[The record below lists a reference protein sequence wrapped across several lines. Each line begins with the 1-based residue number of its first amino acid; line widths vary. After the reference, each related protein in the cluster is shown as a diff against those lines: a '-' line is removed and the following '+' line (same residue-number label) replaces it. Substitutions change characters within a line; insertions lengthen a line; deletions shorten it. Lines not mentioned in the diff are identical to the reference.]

1 MRAAALFFALLC
13 AAPFAF
19 AAQGSAPLPDAPSL
33 FRDVVAHQQK
43 LEKTR
48 ESYTYLRHT
57 ATNEVDKN
65 GRVKKTDTREAEVF
79 YVNSHEIERTVRRN
93 GKPLSSGETDK
104 ENDRVKKEIEKAE
117 NTPPYTAINENTVSI
132 GRMLQIMKI
141 SAPRRETMDNRPMIV
156 YNFTGDPHAKTH
168 GRAEDASKKIAGTLW
183 IDEGDHQ
190 VRRLVAS
197 FDGDYSIGF
206 GLFVL
211 AKGSSFS
218 FDQKLINNELWLPTD
233 AHVHVVGKALGFVG
247 YRAEIQITD
256 GNYQRF
262 HTAAEQVQ

>member
-1 MRAAALFFALLC
+1 MRVTALCLISLC
-13 AAPFAF
+13 AQGLL
-19 AAQGSAPLPDAPSL
+19 AAGEGAAPLPDASTL
-33 FRDVVAHQQK
+33 FGQVQAHQAE

-57 ATNEVDKN
+57 LINQVDKN
-65 GRVKKTDTREAEVF
+65 GGIKKTESRDSEIF
-79 YVNSHEIERTVRRN
+79 YVNSHEVERTVRKD
-93 GKPLSSGETDK
+93 GKELSGGDANK
-104 ENDRVKKEIEKAE
+104 ENERVQKEVEKAE
-117 NTPPYTAINENTVSI
+117 NTPPGQALNENTISV

-141 SAPRRETMDNRPMIV
+141 SAPRREILDHRSMIV

-183 IDEGDHQ
+183 IDEQDRQ

-206 GLFVL
+206 GLFLL
-211 AKGSSFS
+211 AKGSSFA

-233 AHVHVVGKALGFVG
+233 AHVHVIGKALGFVG

-256 GNYQRF
+256 NDYRRF
-262 HTAAEQVQ
+262 HTTAEQAQ